1 MKNVKQRLAKVKNT
15 DASVYKQLMD
25 DIRVLQTS
33 AVDEESFLALYN
45 LLKQKWLKQ
54 HIFFDPELKIKV
66 NEFIEYF
73 TKTWVNSDERNWYQ
87 AANPQHLTTN
97 NNVEGTNQAIKK
109 EYTGRTRLSFPNM
122 FKKLKALLSN
132 WTRTNHNKEFDA
144 EKIPVNILKLAEE
157 LIDKC
162 NREDKEKNLLLS
174 KQTKPNHRN
183 MIKTDYGVI
192 RGYVQEVNIIPRN
205 PKFFSKS
212 KKEFAAI
219 GQKIHA
225 RRNKVDYKT
234 FDEFKADTK
243 DIAIV
248 EMVFKDKNKQG
259 AVFFACSL
267 DSGLKMK
274 RCAPM
279 WPEL

>member
-1 MKNVKQRLAKVKNT
+1 MP
-15 DASVYKQLMD
+15 
-25 DIRVLQTS
+25 
-33 AVDEESFLALYN
+33 F
-45 LLKQKWLKQ
+45 
-54 HIFFDPELKIKV
+54 
-66 NEFIEYF
+66 
-73 TKTWVNSDERNWYQ
+73 
-87 AANPQHLTTN
+87 
-97 NNVEGTNQAIKK
+97 
-109 EYTGRTRLSFPNM
+109 
-122 FKKLKALLSN
+122 
-132 WTRTNHNKEFDA
+132 
-144 EKIPVNILKLAEE
+144 
-157 LIDKC
+157 
-162 NREDKEKNLLLS
+162 
-174 KQTKPNHRN
+174 
-183 MIKTDYGVI
+183 
-192 RGYVQEVNIIPRN
+192 NIIPRN
-205 PKFFSKS
+205 HKFFLKS
-212 KKEFAAI
+212 KEEFAAI

>member
-1 MKNVKQRLAKVKNT
+1 MPCYPVV
-15 DASVYKQLMD
+15 
-25 DIRVLQTS
+25 
-33 AVDEESFLALYN
+33 SF
-45 LLKQKWLKQ
+45 
-54 HIFFDPELKIKV
+54 
-66 NEFIEYF
+66 
-73 TKTWVNSDERNWYQ
+73 
-87 AANPQHLTTN
+87 
-97 NNVEGTNQAIKK
+97 
-109 EYTGRTRLSFPNM
+109 
-122 FKKLKALLSN
+122 
-132 WTRTNHNKEFDA
+132 
-144 EKIPVNILKLAEE
+144 NI
-157 LIDKC
+157 I
-162 NREDKEKNLLLS
+162 
-174 KQTKPNHRN
+174 HRN
-183 MIKTDYGVI
+183 H
-192 RGYVQEVNIIPRN
+192 
-205 PKFFSKS
+205 KFFLKS
-212 KKEFAAI
+212 TEKFAAI